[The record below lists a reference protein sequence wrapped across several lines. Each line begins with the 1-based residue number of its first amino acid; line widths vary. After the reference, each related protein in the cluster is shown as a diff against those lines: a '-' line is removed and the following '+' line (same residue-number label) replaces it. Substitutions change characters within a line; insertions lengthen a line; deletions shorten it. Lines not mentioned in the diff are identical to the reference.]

1 MWRTHF
7 ILILF
12 CSLSFAVYAQKA
24 SIYGVITDAK
34 DKMPLIGV
42 TVVIKGTSLG
52 SITDI
57 DGKYRI
63 DNIAPGTYNIECS
76 YIGYEKML
84 FTGIKLKEG
93 ESKAL
98 NVEMKTSAFTI
109 DQNIVIIGQKP
120 LVDVEDA
127 KSVKQLGKDVI
138 ESAPN
143 RNIQGILNTQTGV
156 IQNPEGIHIR
166 GGRTYETGF
175 FIDDVSATDPLA
187 GTGFGIDIG
196 SNAIDNVEVNT
207 SSSDVDFG
215 NATAGVVNTKTR
227 SGGNK
232 FSANG
237 LIKQDNFG
245 FNQDWQSSFNQTI
258 AELSLGGP
266 LVLRKT
272 EGKPRLKYFIS
283 GKVNFSDTYIK
294 IPADQLYSSIY
305 PNQTFWSPRQ
315 DNRWAIMTKWN
326 YDLSQTQK
334 LSFTYLKSLNI
345 NQDINMLRITGN
357 DIGYMPGYQFEFM
370 QSPDNANTFTHD
382 ANMQVLQYIN
392 TPKPTYSYRITLS
405 RLFVHLRA
413 DANGRPW
420 RPEVVN
426 AEFDPRSIVDFPTT
440 IFNPNDSIVFVYP
453 ASGFYNNGGIATLW
467 HDHYVEANTLKFSN
481 SLYSKNTLSRFY
493 FGGEFK
499 TQEMRWIDITR
510 PWIGAPIQLASGEF
524 TQSFRLG
531 DLSDVWK
538 ATLIKGSFFVSEK
551 YKFRGLIAD
560 VGLRYEY
567 WFPGKFVDDAI
578 NNPRAPIADAI
589 RQSYLDNTVSV
600 LGRRMKMRILP
611 KLAASFPIK
620 ENQVMYFNYGHSM
633 VDPHPSFVY
642 TGLDPNYAD
651 RSTLR
656 RIGNPDLNPEVD
668 ISYELG
674 LKSQLSQNDALTM
687 AAYWKDK
694 YDFITSASV
703 LIKDASGREVAR
715 TIRINSDYARVR
727 GLEISYTKRVKK
739 WFESYTSFAYSIA
752 TGQSNSANQNI
763 AEILQTGNTV
773 SAKELYLLWDS
784 PIDAKTYAIIK
795 WNEKEGLWGKKW
807 LNKFSLYTE
816 AIFRTGRRYTP
827 YLLKGYEEFSGRP
840 IYEMD
845 NNPNNRNSALSV
857 PNFWLN
863 ISARKWFRYKKTEF
877 ALSLEIN
884 NALNNKNSV
893 IINPVTGRAW
903 RPGDDVPTEWRDPR
917 YLDPRDSRSYGLP
930 PNNPARYFEQRHL
943 LLGITFRFG

>member
-1 MWRTHF
+1 MWRLF
-7 ILILF
+7 PLLIFLLLGF
-12 CSLSFAVYAQKA
+12 SALAQKA
-24 SIYGVITDAK
+24 SIYGVITDIK
-34 DKMPLIGV
+34 DKQPLIGV
-42 TVVIKGTSLG
+42 TVVIKGTSFG
-52 SITDI
+52 AITDI

-63 DNIAPGTYNIECS
+63 EHISAGSYNIECS

-84 FTGIKLKEG
+84 FTGIKLKDG
-93 ESKAL
+93 ESKQL

-127 KSVKQLGKDVI
+127 KSVKQVGKDVI
-138 ESAPN
+138 ETAPN

-156 IQNPEGIHIR
+156 VQNPEGIHIR

-196 SNAIDNVEVNT
+196 SNAIDNIEVNT
-207 SSSDVDFG
+207 SSSDVDYG

-232 FSANG
+232 FSANAV
-237 LIKQDNFG
+237 IKQDNFG
-245 FNQDWQSSFNQTI
+245 FNKNWNSSYNQTI
-258 AELSLGGP
+258 AEISLGGP
-266 LVLRKT
+266 LTLKKSET
-272 EGKPRLKYFIS
+272 KSRLKYFVS

-294 IPADQLYSSIY
+294 KPADQLYSSIY
-305 PNQTFWSPRQ
+305 TDQPLWSPRE

-326 YDLSQTQK
+326 YDLSQTKK

-345 NQDINMLRITGN
+345 NQDVNMLRITGN

-426 AEFDPRSIVDFPTT
+426 TEFDPRSIVDFPTT

-453 ASGFYNNGGIATLW
+453 SSGFYNNGGIATLW
-467 HDHYVEANTLKFSN
+467 HDHYVESNTLKFTN
-481 SLYSKNTLSRFY
+481 SLYSRNTLSRLY
-493 FGGEFK
+493 FGAEIK
-499 TQEMRWIDITR
+499 SQEMRWIDITR
-510 PWIGAPIQLASGEF
+510 PWIGAPIQLANGEY

-538 ATLIKGSFFVSEK
+538 ATLIKGAFFLSEK

-578 NNPRAPIADAI
+578 NNTQAPIPDAI
-589 RQSYLDNTVSV
+589 RENYLNNTVSV
-600 LGRRMKMRILP
+600 FGHRMKMRILP

-620 ENQVMYFNYGHSM
+620 ENQIMYFNYGHSM
-633 VDPHPSFVY
+633 VDPHPSYIY

-656 RIGNPDLNPEVD
+656 RVGNPDLNPEVD

-674 LKSQLSQNDALTM
+674 LKSQITQNDALTVS
-687 AAYWKDK
+687 AYWKDK

-703 LIKDASGREVAR
+703 LIQDASGREVAR

-727 GLEISYTKRVKK
+727 GLELSYTKRIKK
-739 WFESYTSFAYSIA
+739 WFESSTSFSYSIS
-752 TGQSNSANQNI
+752 TGQSNSANQSL

-773 SAKELYLLWDS
+773 SAKELYLVWDS
-784 PIDAKTYAIIK
+784 PIDAKTYALIR
-795 WNEKEGLWGKKW
+795 WNEKDGLWGKKW
-807 LNKFSLYTE
+807 LNKFSVYTE
-816 AIFRTGRRYTP
+816 AIYRTGRRYTP
-827 YLLKGYEEFSGRP
+827 YLFKGYEPFSGRP

-845 NNPNNRNSALSV
+845 NNPNNRYSKLSV
-857 PNFWLN
+857 SNFWLN
-863 ISARKWFRYKKTEF
+863 ISGRKWFKYKKTEF
-877 ALSLEIN
+877 ALTFEIN
-884 NALNNKNSV
+884 NVLNSKNSV

-903 RPGDDVPTEWRDPR
+903 RIGDDVPTEWRDPR
-917 YLDPRDSRSYGLP
+917 YIDPRDSRSYGLP
-930 PNNPARYFEQRHL
+930 PDNPARYYEQRHFL
-943 LLGITFRFG
+943 IGLTLRFG

>member
-1 MWRTHF
+1 MKFHF
-7 ILILF
+7 LLLSFLF
-12 CSLSFAVYAQKA
+12 CNANLYAQKSA
-24 SIYGVITDAK
+24 LSGTVTDAK
-34 DKMPLIGV
+34 DKQALIGV
-42 TVVIKGTSLG
+42 TVVIKGTSIG
-52 SITDI
+52 AVTDI
-57 DGKYRI
+57 DGKYKL
-63 DNIAPGTYNIECS
+63 DQIAPGTYNIECS
-76 YIGYEKML
+76 YMGYEKML
-84 FTGIKLKEG
+84 FTGIKFKEG
-93 ESKAL
+93 ETKLL
-98 NVEMKTSAFTI
+98 NIEMKTSAFTL

-120 LVDVEDA
+120 LIDVEDA
-127 KSVKQLGKDVI
+127 KSVKQVGKDVI

-143 RNIQGILNTQTGV
+143 RSIQGILNTQTGV
-156 IQNPEGIHIR
+156 IQNPEGVHIR

-207 SSSDVDFG
+207 STSDVDFG

-232 FSANG
+232 FSASA
-237 LIKQDNFG
+237 LVKHDNFG
-245 FNQDWQSSFNQTI
+245 FNNNSRSSFNQTI
-258 AELSLGGP
+258 AEVSLGGP
-266 LVLRKT
+266 LMLRKSDHT
-272 EGKPRLKYFIS
+272 PRLKYFIS
-283 GKVNFSDTYIK
+283 GKANFSDTYIK
-294 IPADQLYSSIY
+294 LPADQLYSSIY

-326 YDLSQTQK
+326 YDLSQTRK

-345 NQDINMLRITGN
+345 NQDENMLRITGN
-357 DIGYMPGYQFEFM
+357 DIGYLPGYQFEFL
-370 QSPDNANTFTHD
+370 QTPDNANTFTHD
-382 ANMQVLQYIN
+382 ANMQVVQFIN
-392 TPKPTYSYRITLS
+392 TPKPTYSYRITIS

-413 DANGRPW
+413 DANGRSW

-426 AEFDPRSIVDFPTT
+426 AEFDPRSIVDFPTST
-440 IFNPNDSIVFVYP
+440 FNPDDSIVFVNP
-453 ASGFYNNGGIATLW
+453 ASGFFNNGGIATLW

-481 SLYSKNTLSRFY
+481 SLYSKNTLSRLF
-493 FGGEFK
+493 FGGEIK
-499 TQEMRWIDITR
+499 SQEMRWIDITR
-510 PWIGAPIQLASGEF
+510 PWIGAPIQLASGEY

-531 DLSDVWK
+531 DLSDVWR
-538 ATLIKGSFFVSEK
+538 ATLVKGSFFISEK

-578 NNPRAPIADAI
+578 NNPRAPIADAV
-589 RQSYLDNTVSV
+589 RQSYLSNTVSV
-600 LGRRMKMRILP
+600 FGRRMKMRILP

-656 RIGNPDLNPEVD
+656 RVGNPDLNPEVD

-674 LKSQLSQNDALTM
+674 LKSQLSQNDALTL
-687 AAYWKDK
+687 AAFWKDK

-703 LIKDASGREVAR
+703 LIKDVSGREVAR

-727 GLEISYTKRVKK
+727 GLEVSYTKRIKR
-739 WFESYTSFAYSIA
+739 WFESTTSFSYSVS

-763 AEILQTGNTV
+763 ADILQAGNTV
-773 SAKELYLLWDS
+773 SSKELFLLWDS
-784 PIDAKTYAIIK
+784 PIDAKTYAIFK

-807 LNKFSLYTE
+807 LNRFNIYIE
-816 AIFRTGRRYTP
+816 AIYRTGRRYTP
-827 YLLKGYEEFSGRP
+827 YVFKGNEPFSGRP
-840 IYEMD
+840 IYEID
-845 NNPNNRNSALSV
+845 NNPNNRNSGLSV
-857 PNFWLN
+857 GNFWLN
-863 ISARKWFRYKKTEF
+863 VSGRKWFKFKKSEF
-877 ALSLEIN
+877 ALSFEVN
-884 NALNNKNSV
+884 NLLNNKNAA

-903 RPGDDVPTEWRDPR
+903 QPGDDVPTEWRDPR
-917 YLDPRDSRSYGLP
+917 FLDPRDSRSFGLP
-930 PNNPARYFEQRHL
+930 PDNPARFFEQRHIMF
-943 LLGITFRFG
+943 GISFRFG